1 MVGAYRLGRLDEL
14 SADEV
19 PYSGTLFEYKA
30 GFFEAL
36 GPALEMGRSF
46 VRPEYQRSP
55 VGLVLL
61 WKGIAKYLQKYLATA
76 ICWDFR
82 EVARLSPAKP
92 GYSDP
97 DDARC
102 IKPSCAIVATNSPPS
117 ENTCPLAR
125 PRPLATLTHLPA
137 KSSQAS
143 ARNSR

>member
-61 WKGIAKYLQKYLATA
+61 WKGIAKYLQKYPRYRHLLGLS
-76 ICWDFR
+76 R
-82 EVARLSPAKP
+82 GSPAKP
-92 GYSDP
+92 CE
-97 DDARC
+97 AR
-102 IKPSCAIVATNSPPS
+102 
-117 ENTCPLAR
+117 LLR
-125 PRPLATLTHLPA
+125 PRRCQVH
-137 KSSQAS
+137 QALLRDRRYQLS
-143 ARNSR
+143 ALGKHVSTR